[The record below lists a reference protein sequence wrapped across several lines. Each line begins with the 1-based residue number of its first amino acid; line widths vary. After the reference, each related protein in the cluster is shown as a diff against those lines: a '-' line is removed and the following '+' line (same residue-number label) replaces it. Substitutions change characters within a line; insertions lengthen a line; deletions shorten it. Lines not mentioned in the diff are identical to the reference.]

1 MIRPPRTSATGDAGQ
16 APNVESRVFA
26 ASVDETT
33 DVVRRMLPREVA
45 SVTEPTEGYF
55 CWIVPKSGYAVHWNL
70 RTVGLADG
78 QSEVVL
84 EAQVVPNPWMLL
96 GGLLFVFATFGIGL
110 LLVISFASQGGRSAP
125 SDRSRR
131 SESCARSRRR
141 CAARE
146 GAIASLRARSCG
158 WQAPRRPIAE
168 RLGTKNGPTTRRTSR
183 GRAVR
188 FRDGRCV
195 TSSGPGADKR
205 AIADRRRRGG
215 APVGARSRRGSARRQ
230 LRARRGRGCS
240 RRGVRRSGRCAR
252 SRRRSRAERRPRDR
266 RGRA

>member
-1 MIRPPRTSATGDAGQ
+1 MIRPPRTSATGDPGQ

-110 LLVISFASQGGRSAP
+110 LLVISFASQGGA
-125 SDRSRR
+125 
-131 SESCARSRRR
+131 
-141 CAARE
+141 
-146 GAIASLRARSCG
+146 
-158 WQAPRRPIAE
+158 Q
-168 RLGTKNGPTTRRTSR
+168 
-183 GRAVR
+183 
-188 FRDGRCV
+188 
-195 TSSGPGADKR
+195 
-205 AIADRRRRGG
+205 
-215 APVGARSRRGSARRQ
+215 
-230 LRARRGRGCS
+230 
-240 RRGVRRSGRCAR
+240 
-252 SRRRSRAERRPRDR
+252 RAERQIEAFRILRALETQMRGSRGSYRVAPGALVRVAGAEETDRGEARDEER
-266 RGRA
+266 TDDEAHVARTRGSIS